1 MLDAIIGFIL
11 GVVVTVIA
19 VRILAKWAI
28 KRFERELDS
37 VIADLEKAEKPLT
50 IKARVE
56 EINGVFYFYNKD
68 SGEFLV
74 QGRDLQELL
83 THSESRWPGT
93 TVQVVDGDK
102 ETIAQLKAMAK

>member
-11 GVVVTVIA
+11 GVFVTVIA

-37 VIADLEKAEKPLT
+37 VLADIEKSKTPLT

-56 EINGVFYFYNKD
+56 EINGVFYFYNNEN
-68 SGEFLV
+68 GEFLV

-83 THSESRWPGT
+83 KHSESRWPGA
-93 TVQVVDGDK
+93 TVQVVGGDE
-102 ETIAQLKAMAK
+102 ETIAHLKALAQ